1 MKPNFALNLSAE
13 GASLLYRAG
22 NGWTRVGS
30 VPFDDDDM
38 PAALKALLDKAAR
51 LSGDLTCK
59 LVIPNDQIKYL
70 TIQDGGDQ
78 DTSVRAALE
87 GATPYAVE
95 DLEYDWTA
103 ADGVV
108 QVAAVAL
115 ETLAEAE
122 AFATEHGFDAVSFAA
137 IPDGDVFRAEPF
149 FGVTRGAAFI
159 LPHGTMV
166 ERDNEA
172 IRITGDAQIP
182 PPRAPETP
190 KANPASVDTA
200 PTDIPDDAPVA
211 SAAAK
216 AVASVPPAAKPAAS
230 AGSEPTPSPSGA
242 SPQNKL
248 GTPPNEGAKRPAVSK
263 DTVPDQPKPKTA
275 TAGSPTSDKPA
286 RAPEKSE
293 APAASAP
300 KPRPDTAADAKPPVP
315 KPAAPAASGPKPSAP
330 GSSAPKP
337 TATAPV
343 AAFNSIRASRSGDTV
358 GPTPSLSG
366 DARGGRSGAGV
377 TTKTTT
383 APPLP
388 SPASDDVTDPA
399 RLAELAASLHPDPS
413 ERLDRDAAE
422 AARAPDAPTDEP
434 AILDR
439 KGKPAPNKS
448 ARPTREDEKQRMT
461 VFGARQSAVRGK
473 PRFLG
478 LILTAILLLFL
489 VGVAAWASIFLEDGL
504 SRFFGRGDDIKL
516 ADVPAT
522 NEADDPVSAPQ
533 ETGTPDSNDNGIAP
547 LPETATDGQ
556 GRPEVAALPDLPSPL
571 APDEAL
577 ARYAATGIWQMAPT
591 SPDMPVGG
599 APPLSDIYEASL
611 DPGLGLGDPAALPRR
626 IPDAR
631 DIRPETPVDPPP
643 AGTRFDFDDR
653 GLVRATPGGVL
664 TPQGVRVFA
673 GSPPMTPPQNMPQS
687 VTVTATPETAEPDLA
702 AGTSFT
708 GDPAL
713 AGTRP
718 RLRPDSIVARS
729 ATEPTEAE
737 PETREDGQNTA
748 TGADDATRTAE
759 TDTADPALAALR
771 PRLRPAQIIASAAAT
786 LQTAQTTAS
795 APLVD
800 GAALT
805 RAIAEATAAAG
816 DPEEEADLDSFENAT
831 AQAVTASLTPL
842 RRPGDF
848 KKTVERTQKRAAAQ
862 PVPAAQRLQPSI
874 PSSASVSQQATID
887 GAINLRKVNL
897 IGVYGSTSSRRALV
911 RLGNGRYKKVRIG
924 DALDGGQVA
933 AIGDSELRY
942 IKRGKNVVLRI
953 PQG

>member
-1 MKPNFALNLSAE
+1 MKPNFALNFSAE
-13 GASLLYRAG
+13 GVSLLYRAG

-30 VPFDDDDM
+30 VPFDDGDM
-38 PAALKALLDKAAR
+38 PAALKALRNRAGR
-51 LSGDLTCK
+51 LPGDLTCK

-70 TIQDGGDQ
+70 SIEALDDP

-87 GATPYAVE
+87 GATPYPVA

-103 ADGVV
+103 ADGVI

-137 IPDGDVFRAEPF
+137 IPDGDTFRGEPF
-149 FGVTRGAAFI
+149 FGVTRRAAVI
-159 LPHGTMV
+159 LPHDTMV
-166 ERDNEA
+166 ERDDAA
-172 IRITGDAQIP
+172 IRITGDAQFP
-182 PPRAPETP
+182 PPSLAETP
-190 KANPASVDTA
+190 KSKAAPADITPADT
-200 PTDIPDDAPVA
+200 PVA
-211 SAAAK
+211 SAAAE
-216 AVASVPPAAKPAAS
+216 AVATVPPAAKPAIGAERS
-230 AGSEPTPSPSGA
+230 APAGAAPPQKKSDGPPIDGPKPAAGSNDAASEP
-242 SPQNKL
+242 
-248 GTPPNEGAKRPAVSK
+248 E
-263 DTVPDQPKPKTA
+263 KPKTA
-275 TAGSPTSDKPA
+275 TVGSSASSAQVGPPAKADVSAPKLQAAGPGASKPSV
-286 RAPEKSE
+286 PKPSE
-293 APAASAP
+293 PAASPPNAGTHGPGKLAP
-300 KPRPDTAADAKPPVP
+300 NVP
-315 KPAAPAASGPKPSAP
+315 K
-330 GSSAPKP
+330 SS
-337 TATAPV
+337 ATAPV
-343 AAFNSIRASRSGDTV
+343 AAFNSIRASRSGDTA
-358 GPTPSLSG
+358 GATPTLPG
-366 DARGGRSGAGV
+366 DARTGRSGGAALA
-377 TTKTTT
+377 TTT

-388 SPASDDVTDPA
+388 SPASDDVADPA

-422 AARAPDAPTDEP
+422 AARASDASADKPDLLE
-434 AILDR
+434 R
-439 KGKPAPNKS
+439 KDKATPGKR

-461 VFGARQSAVRGK
+461 VFGARQSPVRGK

-504 SRFFGRGDDIKL
+504 SRFFGIGDDIKL

-522 NEADDPVSAPQ
+522 TEADDPVSAPQ
-533 ETGTPDSNDNGIAP
+533 ETGAPDANDNGIAP
-547 LPETATDGQ
+547 LPESATDGA
-556 GRPEVAALPDLPSPL
+556 GRPEVVALPDLPSPL

-591 SPDMPVGG
+591 SPEIPVAG
-599 APPLSDIYEASL
+599 APPLSDIYEVSL

-729 ATEPTEAE
+729 AAEPAEAE

-748 TGADDATRTAE
+748 TDAGDATRTAE
-759 TDTADPALAALR
+759 TGTADSALAALR
-771 PRLRPAQIIASAAAT
+771 PRLRPAQITANAAT
-786 LQTAQTTAS
+786 LQTAQATAS

-805 RAIAEATAAAG
+805 RAIAEATAANS
-816 DPEEEADLDSFENAT
+816 DPEEEADQDSFENAT

-874 PSSASVSQQATID
+874 PSSASVSQQATVKN
-887 GAINLRKVNL
+887 AISLRKVNL

-911 RLGNGRYKKVRIG
+911 RLGNGRYQKVRVG

-942 IKRGKNVVLRI
+942 IKGGKNVVLRI